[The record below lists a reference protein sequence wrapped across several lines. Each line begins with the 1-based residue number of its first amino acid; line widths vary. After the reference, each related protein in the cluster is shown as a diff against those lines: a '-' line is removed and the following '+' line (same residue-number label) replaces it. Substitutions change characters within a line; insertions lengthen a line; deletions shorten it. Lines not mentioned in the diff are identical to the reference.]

1 MIENLLEYSMNIP
14 QNLRKRINYQGE
26 FEDML
31 TDVAKSYG
39 IGSFVS
45 FEPMP
50 LGIEDLNLKLI
61 TTKGKYFVKIFN
73 EKRDDPECLRLVNI
87 VKISTDNGVAHP
99 EFLKR
104 DVGYIFRN
112 QYEQFNIRLAVF
124 EFIEGKTFYELK
136 RNPSTSELTEI
147 IRMAAKVNEID
158 YKTADLYDR
167 WATVNFPAEYK
178 KAKKYLTDPE
188 KKMFDDLEKQ
198 FEKINLKSLS
208 HSLVH
213 GDLIGTNIIKGK
225 EKIYFVDFSSANF
238 YPRIVELAVLMSDIM
253 FDPTGKVSVEKY
265 FDLLVTQYQ
274 KYIKLTKEDLEAL
287 PLFVKLAHAMN
298 FIGSTLEK
306 EKLKN
311 KSEENEYWLKL
322 SKKGLDATLKVWK

>member
-1 MIENLLEYSMNIP
+1 MNIP
-14 QNLRKRINYQGE
+14 QTLRKRINYQGE
-26 FEDML
+26 FEELL
-31 TDVAKSYG
+31 TDVTNSYEL
-39 IGSFVS
+39 GSYVS
-45 FEPMP
+45 FEPML

-73 EKRDDPECLRLVNI
+73 EKRDNAECLRLINI
-87 VKISTDNGVAHP
+87 VKMCTDNGVSHP

-136 RNPSTSELTEI
+136 RNPTTAELKEI
-147 IRMAAKVNEID
+147 IKMAATVNEID
-158 YKTADLYDR
+158 YVIADLYDS
-167 WATVNFPAEYK
+167 WATVNFPTEYK
-178 KAKKYLTDPE
+178 KARKYVSDNE
-188 KKMFDDLEKQ
+188 KKVFDNLLIQ
-198 FEKINLKSLS
+198 FEKVNIKSLS

-225 EKIYFVDFSSANF
+225 EKIYFVDFSSANY

-253 FDPTGKVSVEKY
+253 FDPTGKVSVQKY
-265 FDLLVTQYQ
+265 YDILTSEYQ

-287 PLFVKLAHAMN
+287 PLFIKLAHSMN
-298 FIGSTLEK
+298 YLGAVLEK
-306 EKLKN
+306 NAKKN
-311 KSEENEYWLKL
+311 NSEENEHWLNL
-322 SKKGLDATLKVWK
+322 GKKGLDFSHNVWK

>member
-1 MIENLLEYSMNIP
+1 MNIP
-14 QNLRKRINYQGE
+14 QSLRKRINYQGE
-26 FEDML
+26 FEELL
-31 TDVAKSYG
+31 TDVTNSYG
-39 IGSFVS
+39 LGVFIS
-45 FEPMP
+45 FEPMI
-50 LGIEDLNLKLI
+50 LGMEDLNLKLL

-73 EKRDDPECLRLVNI
+73 EKRDNVECLRLVNI
-87 VKISTDNGVAHP
+87 VKMCTDNGVAHP

-124 EFIEGKTFYELK
+124 EFIEGKTFFDLK
-136 RNPSTSELTEI
+136 RNPTTAELKEI
-147 IRMAAKVNEID
+147 IKMAATVNKID
-158 YKTADLYDR
+158 YKTADLYDP

-178 KAKKYLTDPE
+178 KARKYVDDNE
-188 KKMFDDLEKQ
+188 KRIFDNLLAQ
-198 FEKINLKSLS
+198 FEKVDIKSLR

-265 FDLLVTQYQ
+265 FDLLTSEYQ
-274 KYIKLTKEDLEAL
+274 KYIKLTKEDLASL
-287 PLFVKLAHAMN
+287 PLFIKLAHSMN
-298 FIGSTLEK
+298 YLGAILEK
-306 EKLKN
+306 NVGKN
-311 KSEENEYWLKL
+311 KTEENEHWLKL
-322 SKKGLDATLKVWK
+322 GKKGLDATLKVWK